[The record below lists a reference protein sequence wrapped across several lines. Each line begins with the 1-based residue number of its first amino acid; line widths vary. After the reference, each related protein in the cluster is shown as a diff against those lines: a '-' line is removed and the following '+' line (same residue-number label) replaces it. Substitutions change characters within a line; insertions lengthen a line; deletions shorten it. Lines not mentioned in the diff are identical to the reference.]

1 MGSLQEDI
9 WIQVYFSS
17 TQRMN
22 TKLVETAYKENKKFE
37 NILKKKKESSKINK
51 INMMNLSN
59 YKFNGASP
67 KALKWGL
74 TFLLQLVWQ
83 VHGFPQS
90 QGKMLTNICFGF
102 RWIHKHSNK
111 ILSLYQGLNI
121 LKSKEIISFIVIRYS
136 SVIIQ
141 WVQNLNPSHT
151 TSLSRFIFKI

>member
-22 TKLVETAYKENKKFE
+22 RKLVQTAYKENKKFE

-67 KALKWGL
+67 NALK
-74 TFLLQLVWQ
+74 
-83 VHGFPQS
+83 
-90 QGKMLTNICFGF
+90 
-102 RWIHKHSNK
+102 
-111 ILSLYQGLNI
+111 
-121 LKSKEIISFIVIRYS
+121 
-136 SVIIQ
+136 
-141 WVQNLNPSHT
+141 
-151 TSLSRFIFKI
+151 